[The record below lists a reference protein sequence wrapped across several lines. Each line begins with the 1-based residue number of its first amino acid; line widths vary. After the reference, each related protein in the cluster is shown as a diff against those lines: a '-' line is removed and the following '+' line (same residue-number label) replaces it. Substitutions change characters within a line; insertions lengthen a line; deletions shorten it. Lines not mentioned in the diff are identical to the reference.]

1 VRSLVYYVSGHG
13 FGHAVRSA
21 EVIRA
26 LQRHRPALPIHLRTS
41 APDWLFSPTASFTS
55 RRLDV
60 GVVQPNALEI
70 DAGATLACA
79 ADLARAADRLVA
91 EELPALRAAD
101 TGLIVAD
108 VPVLAFLAARAAD
121 LPSVAVANFGW
132 DWIYQAYVVNHP
144 EYAWLLDWV
153 RDAYSQADLLLRLP
167 FHDTMSAFRTIEDV
181 PLVSRPPS
189 AKRAILRDRLGLG
202 PTDRVVLLSF
212 GGLGLSGLRPEPFAE
227 LHGYTFLATRRELA
241 PSSALPP
248 NLRLLPTV
256 QENYN
261 DLVAAADLVV
271 SKPGFGIVASCLA
284 NRVPLLYTDRGSF
297 AEYPILRDG
306 LHASGRGYH
315 IPAAEL
321 LAGRLGPYL
330 AAIERISSPWPPLR
344 TDGAD
349 VIATRLLALLDGIS

>member
-1 VRSLVYYVSGHG
+1 VRSLVYYVTGHG

-26 LQRHRPALPIHLRTS
+26 LQRYRPALPIHLRTS
-41 APDWLFSPTASFTS
+41 APDWLFPPTTSFTNRS
-55 RRLDV
+55 LDV

-70 DAGATLACA
+70 DEGGT
-79 ADLARAADRLVA
+79 LARAANLAHAADRQVT
-91 EELPALRAAD
+91 EELPALRAVDA
-101 TGLIVAD
+101 GLIVAD
-108 VPVLAFLAARAAD
+108 VPAVAFLAARAAD
-121 LPSVAVANFGW
+121 LPSVAVANFSW
-132 DWIYQAYVVNHP
+132 DWIYQPYVVNHP
-144 EYAWLLDWV
+144 EYAWLLDWL
-153 RDAYSQADLLLRLP
+153 RDAYRQADLLLRLP
-167 FHDTMSAFRTIEDV
+167 FHDAMSAFRTIEDV

-189 AKRAILRDRLGLG
+189 ARRETLRARLGLG
-202 PTDRVVLLSF
+202 PTERAVLLSF
-212 GGLGLSGLRPEPFAE
+212 GGLGLSGLRPEPFAT
-227 LHGYTFLATRRELA
+227 LPSYTFLATRRELA
-241 PSSALPP
+241 TSSALPP

-297 AEYPILRDG
+297 AEYPILRTG
-306 LHASGRGYH
+306 LHANGRGQH

-330 AAIERISSPWPPLR
+330 AAIERVSSPWPPLR
-344 TDGAD
+344 IDGAD
-349 VIATRLLALLDGIS
+349 VIATRLLALLDGAG